1 MAELWKTIIQYLS
14 WPVIVLVLCMI
25 FKRPLT
31 ALLDR
36 INSIKGPGFDFSA
49 PPASAQ
55 LSEKTTEPPQALK
68 GEIVPAP
75 STVTAT
81 PPAAMTGDALAARKD
96 AVRNFGNGIPLVDEA
111 VVAIIKELAGLD
123 MPLNS
128 EDTARILVRHLAVNQ
143 QMLRCER
150 THRPIF
156 GSQIAALHLMNQQGP
171 QPESSIK
178 PIFDAARSKEPQF
191 YGSYTFDKWIG
202 FLIGEIAV
210 RCDNGQFAITVYGR
224 SYLNYIGIFA
234 PYPKPH

>member
-1 MAELWKTIIQYLS
+1 MAELWKTIIEHLS
-14 WPVIVLVLCMI
+14 WPVIVLVLCLI

-36 INSIKGPGFDFSA
+36 ISSIKGPGFDFSA

-55 LSEKTTEPPQALK
+55 LSEKTIEPPQALK

-81 PPAAMTGDALAARKD
+81 PPAAITGDALAARKE
-96 AVRNFGNGIPLVDEA
+96 AIRNFGNGIPLVDEA
-111 VVAIIKELAGLD
+111 VDAITQELAGLD
-123 MPLNS
+123 MPLDS
-128 EDTARILVRHLAVNQ
+128 EDTARILVRHLAVTQ

-156 GSQIAALHLMNQQGP
+156 
-171 QPESSIK
+171 EV
-178 PIFDAARSKEPQF
+178 ARSKEPQF

-210 RCDNGQFAITVYGR
+210 RCDNGQYAITVYGR

-234 PYPKPH
+234 PYPKLH